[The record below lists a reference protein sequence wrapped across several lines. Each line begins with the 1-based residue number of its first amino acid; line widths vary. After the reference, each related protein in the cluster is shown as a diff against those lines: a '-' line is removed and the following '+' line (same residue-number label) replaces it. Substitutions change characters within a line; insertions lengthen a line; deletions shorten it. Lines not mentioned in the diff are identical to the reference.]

1 MHDVLYWSVSLLLQY
16 VLMEVIRINLSPN
29 PVFCRGEGGWVDG
42 WWAFMIAR
50 RGLPEDIGSSMKGSY
65 PPPTGDH
72 KGPPPIHPTA
82 LAPTEYWIGAQ
93 VDVYYLRSI
102 HTL

>member
-1 MHDVLYWSVSLLLQY
+1 MV
-16 VLMEVIRINLSPN
+16 
-29 PVFCRGEGGWVDG
+29 
-42 WWAFMIAR
+42 AR

-72 KGPPPIHPTA
+72 QGPPPIHPTA
-82 LAPTEYWIGAQ
+82 LAPTEYWIEAQ
-93 VDVYYLRSI
+93 VDMYYLRSI